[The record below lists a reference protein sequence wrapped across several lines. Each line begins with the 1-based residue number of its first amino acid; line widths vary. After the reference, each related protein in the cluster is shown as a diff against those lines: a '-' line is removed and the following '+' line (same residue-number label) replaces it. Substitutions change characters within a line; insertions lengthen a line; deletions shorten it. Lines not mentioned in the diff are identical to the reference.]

1 MGTVTD
7 HDAPAIT
14 TPEDAE
20 RLSDLAWDAAQAAR
34 RLLVTAQALSG
45 AARGAQY
52 PGMAAR
58 AFGALRS
65 FQAALDDADRHA
77 GEVIS
82 RAVTHHGYY

>member
-1 MGTVTD
+1 MTIVTD

-14 TPEDAE
+14 APDDAE

-34 RLLVTAQALSG
+34 RLFVAAQALSG

-52 PGMAAR
+52 PGQAAR

-77 GEVIS
+77 GAVVS
-82 RAVTHHGYY
+82 HAVTRHGYY